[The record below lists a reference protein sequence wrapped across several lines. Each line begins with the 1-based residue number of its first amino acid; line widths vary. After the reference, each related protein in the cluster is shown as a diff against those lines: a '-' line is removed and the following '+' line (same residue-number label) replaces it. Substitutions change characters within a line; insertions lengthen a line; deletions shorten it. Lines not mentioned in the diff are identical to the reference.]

1 MGKTIQ
7 VSGFPRLYSAEE
19 SEDDRTLM
27 RLTNFRVDCG
37 PCVMKFWDAQDIVPN
52 PRTYDNVMDA
62 VTLFLGCQLSEERFS
77 VLWKAANVS
86 IKFGAGLKT
95 MHLLLSHE
103 SIEYKLQLY
112 HDNIWQIVL
121 YDSGNQ
127 AAKVLLIQL
136 YGAPRIYKKLAD
148 SVYSY
153 FRQAPDD
160 QWVRTTDFTPSS
172 CIGQSSG
179 ICISLPSGIELPDF
193 ERHFLYY
200 KESKTPFLLQNEA
213 PFCENLDLVPIMQPP
228 QGLELPYRL
237 LFKVCCLVQTGC
249 LPGPKLDENFYQLL
263 NPERYDIAYLEQLL
277 EKLYYLKECCYNP
290 HLWLIEQHQ
299 SYSAFKKPK
308 PHAVGDDLVHI
319 HRVQVT
325 PTKVYFHGPEVN
337 VSNRLLRNFHDHI
350 DNFLRVSFVEEDWS
364 KMYAFDLSPRGAGG
378 DENTRT
384 KLYSRILSTLRN
396 GITIGSKKFEFLAFS
411 SSQLRENSLWMFA
424 PTDNLNADDIRRG
437 MGDFS
442 SIRNVAKY
450 AARLGQSFGSS
461 TETLSVTQNELTKS
475 LMSRL
480 SNIPSAFQIR
490 YGGYKGVVAI
500 DPNSSV
506 KMSLRPSMLKYQ
518 SDDTKLNVLGWSK
531 YQPCFLNRQIITLLS
546 TLGVADHVFEKK
558 QSEAVAQLND
568 ILVDPFKALE
578 ALDLMSLGENTYILK
593 EMLKCGYKPDE
604 EPFLAMMLQ
613 TIRSSQL
620 LDLRIKSRIFIRQG
634 RNMMGCLDETGTLEY
649 GQVFVQFSGAGQRRF
664 YEESIDEHTSTD
676 HNYIVKEKV
685 AVAKN
690 PCLHPGDLR
699 VLQAIDVPA
708 LHHMVNCIVFPQKG
722 MRPHPNECSGS
733 DLDGDIYFVCWD
745 PDMIPSEQFS
755 PMDYD
760 PAPATHLDHEVTIEE
775 VQEYFTNYI
784 LNESLGMI
792 ANAHIVFADKEPSM
806 ASSSPCLELAKLH
819 SVAVDFPKTGVPAQI
834 PPKLRVKEYP
844 DFMEKL
850 DKPTC
855 ESKGVIG
862 KLFREVKDVAT
873 GTTSL
878 KFTKEVARSSYDAD
892 MEVDGYRDYIEE
904 AFDHKTRYDCKLGN
918 LMNYY
923 GIKTEGEILSRAIMK
938 ISKTFDRRKSTEAI
952 GAAVKSLR
960 NEARSWFKKGT
971 KSGNQHAMASAWY
984 HVTYHP
990 DFWGH
995 YNKDMKMKRNHYIS
1009 FPWCVYDKLVHIK
1022 NENARKYHSKN
1033 SSGQEGIKKKN
1044 ARKNHSKSSLDQE
1057 GIRKENAR
1065 KDHSK
1070 SSSCPEM
1077 MNKENAA
1084 GNDHST
1090 SSSDQGG
1097 CKKIWMKKELKG
1109 LSLK

>member
-1 MGKTIQ
+1 
-7 VSGFPRLYSAEE
+7 
-19 SEDDRTLM
+19 
-27 RLTNFRVDCG
+27 
-37 PCVMKFWDAQDIVPN
+37 
-52 PRTYDNVMDA
+52 
-62 VTLFLGCQLSEERFS
+62 
-77 VLWKAANVS
+77 
-86 IKFGAGLKT
+86 

-148 SVYSY
+148 SRYNY
-153 FRQAPDD
+153 FRQTPDD

-179 ICISLPSGIELPDF
+179 ICIQLPSGIELPDF
-193 ERHFLYY
+193 GRHFLYY
-200 KESKTPFLLQNEA
+200 KESKTPFTLEYGV
-213 PFCENLDLVPIMQPP
+213 PFCEFLDLVPIMQPP
-228 QGLELPYRL
+228 RCLELPYRL

-290 HLWLIEQHQ
+290 HSWLIEQHQ
-299 SYSAFKKPK
+299 SYNGFKKPK
-308 PHAVGDDLVHI
+308 PHVVDDDDLVHI

-337 VSNRLLRNFHDHI
+337 VSNRVLRNFHDHI
-350 DNFLRVSFVEEDWS
+350 DNFLHVSFVEEDWS
-364 KMYAFDLSPRGAGG
+364 KMYASDLAPKGAGG

-396 GITIGSKKFEFLAFS
+396 GITIRSKKFEFLAFS

-424 PTDNLNADDIRRG
+424 PTDNLNADGIRRW

-450 AARLGQSFGSS
+450 AARLGQFFGSS
-461 TETLSVTQNELTKS
+461 TETLSVTQNEVDKIPDVEIVRDETTYIFSDGIGKISVDFAQRVAIKCGL
-475 LMSRL
+475 R

-568 ILVDPFKALE
+568 IIVDPFKALE

-634 RNMMGCLDETGTLEY
+634 RNMTGCLDETDTLEY
-649 GQVFVQFSGAGQRRF
+649 GQVFVKYSGSGQRRF
-664 YEESIDEHTSTD
+664 YEESVDEYTSTD
-676 HNYIVKEKV
+676 RNYIVKGKV

-699 VLQAIDVPA
+699 DLEAIDVPA

-745 PDMIPSEQFS
+745 PDMIPPKQFP

-760 PAPATHLDHEVTIEE
+760 PAPATHLDREVTIEE

-806 ASSSPCLELAKLH
+806 ASSSPCLELAK
-819 SVAVDFPKTGVPAQI
+819 
-834 PPKLRVKEYP
+834 YP

-862 KLFREVKDVAT
+862 KLFREVKDLAT
-873 GTTSL
+873 DTTSL

-892 MEVDGYRDYIEE
+892 MEIDGFRDYIEE
-904 AFDHKTRYDCKLGN
+904 AFNHKTRYDCELGN
-918 LMNYY
+918 LMDYY

-938 ISKTFDRRKSTEAI
+938 MSKTFDRRKSTEAI

-971 KSGNQHAMASAWY
+971 KSGNQYAMASAWY

-1044 ARKNHSKSSLDQE
+1044 V
-1057 GIRKENAR
+1057 R
-1065 KDHSK
+1065 KDH
-1070 SSSCPEM
+1070 
-1077 MNKENAA
+1077 
-1084 GNDHST
+1084 
-1090 SSSDQGG
+1090 
-1097 CKKIWMKKELKG
+1097 
-1109 LSLK
+1109 

>member
-1 MGKTIQ
+1 MSWITFCCFECKK
-7 VSGFPRLYSAEE
+7 YAEE
-19 SEDDRTLM
+19 HWISAHYH
-27 RLTNFRVDCG
+27 RLQIAISLDFTDMF
-37 PCVMKFWDAQDIVPN
+37 F
-52 PRTYDNVMDA
+52 
-62 VTLFLGCQLSEERFS
+62 
-77 VLWKAANVS
+77 
-86 IKFGAGLKT
+86 
-95 MHLLLSHE
+95 LLSCSYMEHR
-103 SIEYKLQLY
+103 EYTRSLQTL
-112 HDNIWQIVL
+112 
-121 YDSGNQ
+121 
-127 AAKVLLIQL
+127 
-136 YGAPRIYKKLAD
+136 
-148 SVYSY
+148 
-153 FRQAPDD
+153 
-160 QWVRTTDFTPSS
+160 
-172 CIGQSSG
+172 
-179 ICISLPSGIELPDF
+179 
-193 ERHFLYY
+193 
-200 KESKTPFLLQNEA
+200 
-213 PFCENLDLVPIMQPP
+213 
-228 QGLELPYRL
+228 
-237 LFKVCCLVQTGC
+237 
-249 LPGPKLDENFYQLL
+249 GPKLDENFYQLI

-277 EKLYYLKECCYNP
+277 EKFYYLKECCYNP
-290 HLWLIEQHQ
+290 HSWLIEQHQ
-299 SYSAFKKPK
+299 SYNGFKKPK
-308 PHAVGDDLVHI
+308 PHVVDDDDLVHI

-337 VSNRLLRNFHDHI
+337 VSNRVLRNFHDHI
-350 DNFLRVSFVEEDWS
+350 DNFLHVSFVEEDWS
-364 KMYAFDLSPRGAGG
+364 KMYASDLAPRGAGG

-424 PTDNLNADDIRRG
+424 PTDNLNADGIRRW

-461 TETLSVTQNELTKS
+461 TETLSVTQNEVDKIPDVEVVRDETTYIFSDGIGKISVDFAQRVAIKCGL
-475 LMSRL
+475 R
-480 SNIPSAFQIR
+480 SNIPSVFQIR

-568 ILVDPFKALE
+568 IIVDPFKALE

-649 GQVFVQFSGAGQRRF
+649 GQVFVKYSGSGQRRF
-664 YEESIDEHTSTD
+664 YEESVDEYTSTD
-676 HNYIVKEKV
+676 RNYIVKGKV

-699 VLQAIDVPA
+699 DLEAIDVPA

-722 MRPHPNECSGS
+722 MSHTPRS
-733 DLDGDIYFVCWD
+733 
-745 PDMIPSEQFS
+745 
-755 PMDYD
+755 
-760 PAPATHLDHEVTIEE
+760 HEVTIEE

-819 SVAVDFPKTGVPAQI
+819 SVAVDFPKTGRPAQI
-834 PPKLRVKEYP
+834 PPKLH
-844 DFMEKL
+844 
-850 DKPTC
+850 
-855 ESKGVIG
+855 
-862 KLFREVKDVAT
+862 VKDT
-873 GTTSL
+873 LISW
-878 KFTKEVARSSYDAD
+878 RSSTSPL
-892 MEVDGYRDYIEE
+892 VNPRVDYIEE
-904 AFDHKTRYDCKLGN
+904 AFNHKTRYDCTGELDD
-918 LMNYY
+918 YY

-938 ISKTFDRRKSTEAI
+938 MSKTFDRRKSTEAI

-971 KSGNQHAMASAWY
+971 KSGNQYAM
-984 HVTYHP
+984 P
-990 DFWGH
+990 
-995 YNKDMKMKRNHYIS
+995 R
-1009 FPWCVYDKLVHIK
+1009 L
-1022 NENARKYHSKN
+1022 
-1033 SSGQEGIKKKN
+1033 GI
-1044 ARKNHSKSSLDQE
+1044 
-1057 GIRKENAR
+1057 
-1065 KDHSK
+1065 
-1070 SSSCPEM
+1070 
-1077 MNKENAA
+1077 
-1084 GNDHST
+1084 T
-1090 SSSDQGG
+1090 
-1097 CKKIWMKKELKG
+1097 
-1109 LSLK
+1109 